1 MTSGKRKSVS
11 AWINPWY
18 IISSLEIEGLKSL
31 YCLIMEISLLS
42 QRLLGTSG
50 TLFSIWIRWFK
61 ILLWCIWTFWKFDL
75 SFRKFFILQ
84 TYSFLLKMATALPLS
99 FFYYIL
105 VFKKD
110 FQYIKFHFGQVLLK
124 NFTTVLVWW
133 KSRVSKPTFNKL
145 LVQIRNY

>member
-1 MTSGKRKSVS
+1 MKSKGLNPNGDFSSVS
-11 AWINPWY
+11 KTFRNIWY
-18 IISSLEIEGLKSL
+18 
-31 YCLIMEISLLS
+31 
-42 QRLLGTSG
+42 
-50 TLFSIWIRWFK
+50 SIFHMVRWFK

-110 FQYIKFHFGQVLLK
+110 FQYIKFQFGQVLK

-145 LVQIRNY
+145 LVQIRNYERIDISIYSSSKDSI

>member
-1 MTSGKRKSVS
+1 
-11 AWINPWY
+11 
-18 IISSLEIEGLKSL
+18 
-31 YCLIMEISLLS
+31 MEISLLS

-50 TLFSIWIRWFK
+50 TLIFHMVRWFK
-61 ILLWCIWTFWKFDL
+61 ILLWCIWAFWKFDL

-110 FQYIKFHFGQVLLK
+110 FQYIKFQFGQVLK

-145 LVQIRNY
+145 LVQIRNYERIDISIYSSSKDSI